1 VTHLR
6 FRYQGVADWPPLAW
20 LARCSR
26 HESEITIYHGDG
38 VDTAPGWFCEAVWAG
53 RYDAGDFDRTDVVFG
68 SGGRTREDRAT
79 FVSSAST
86 VDRVHAL
93 ETASGAWVSNSLAC
107 LIAATR
113 ASVDPLYP
121 RYFAD
126 FRTIRDG
133 LGRYRRSLETTR
145 GPVQLTYYHNLEWD
159 GARLRAISKPHV
171 AHDFASFAKYRSFL
185 AHSLER
191 LADNMATRLRRRPY
205 RFLGTLSSGYDSA
218 TVAVL
223 GREAGLSEVIT
234 VDRARGGEP
243 DSGAEL
249 ALRLGLRAHVVR
261 RDAWRDRPFAEIP
274 FIASDAKGEDVYF
287 SGAEDHLAGTVLLS
301 GFHGDQ
307 AWARRGRPVNAD
319 IVRKD
324 QSGLSLS
331 EYRLWVGFIHCPLPF
346 LGALQLADIGAISR
360 SPELAPWDWP
370 RGHSRPICRR
380 IVEDAGLPRE
390 SFGMRKRAAS
400 VLLFDEGFLSP
411 ASLADYT
418 SWMASRTGDAKRL
431 RARARRDDAARRFY
445 VRLLEPVAALT
456 PRRWTLAHAIVQRLL
471 RAGKRE
477 QLFRYVFPWAL
488 ARAATRYAPAFAA
501 TVDGVA

>member
-1 VTHLR
+1 MTALR
-6 FRYQGVADWPPLAW
+6 FRYQAVKDWPPLAW

-26 HESEITIYHGDG
+26 HEPEIEVYHGAG
-38 VDTAPGWFCEAVWAG
+38 VDTAPGWFCEAVWDG
-53 RYDAGDFDRTDVVFG
+53 RYEAGDFDRTDVVFG
-68 SGGRTREDRAT
+68 SGGRMRNDRAT

-93 ETASGAWVSNSLAC
+93 ETARGAWVSNSLAC
-107 LIAATR
+107 LTAATR
-113 ASVDPLYP
+113 ASVDPLYA
-121 RYFAD
+121 RYFSD

-133 LGRYRRSLETTR
+133 LGHYRRTLETTR

-159 GARLRAISKPHV
+159 GSGLRETGKPPV
-171 AHDFASFAKYRSFL
+171 TRDFAGFAHYRSFL
-185 AHSLER
+185 ARSLAS
-191 LADNMATRLRRRPY
+191 LADNMASRGRRRPY

-223 GREAGLSEVIT
+223 GREAGLTQVIT

-261 RDAWRDRPFAEIP
+261 RDAWRDRPFAEVP
-274 FIASDAKGEDVYF
+274 FIAADAKGEDVYF
-287 SGAEDHLAGTVLLS
+287 CGAEDHLAGTVLLS

-307 AWARRGRPVNAD
+307 AWGRRPRPVNAD

-331 EYRLWVGFIHCPLPF
+331 EYRLWVGFIHCPVPF

-360 SPELAPWDWP
+360 SAELAAWDWP

-380 IVEDAGLPRE
+380 IVEEAGLPRQ
-390 SFGMRKRAAS
+390 SFGVRKRAAS

-411 ASLADYT
+411 VSLADYT
-418 SWMASRTGDAKRL
+418 DWMASRTGEAK
-431 RARARRDDAARRFY
+431 RARARAARDAAARRLY

-456 PRRWTLAHAIVQRLL
+456 PRRWTLAHAIVQRLI

-488 ARAATRYAPAFAA
+488 ARAVIRYAPGLEA
-501 TVDGVA
+501 TVDVA

>member
-1 VTHLR
+1 MTALLR
-6 FRYQGVADWPPLAW
+6 FRYRAVAAWPPLAW

-26 HESEITIYHGDG
+26 DESEIEVYHGGG
-38 VDTAPGWFCEAVWAG
+38 VDTAPDWFCEAVWAG

-68 SGGRTREDRAT
+68 SGGRSRDGRAT
-79 FVSSAST
+79 FVSSSST
-86 VDRVHAL
+86 VDRVHTL
-93 ETASGAWVSNSLAC
+93 DTGRGVWVSNSLAC
-107 LIAATR
+107 LTAATR

-121 RYFAD
+121 RYFSD

-133 LGRYRRSLETTR
+133 LGRYRRTLETTR

-159 GARLRAISKPHV
+159 GSRLREVGKPPV
-171 AHDFASFAKYRSFL
+171 ARDFADFGKYRSFL
-185 AHSLER
+185 AHSLEC
-191 LADNMATRLRRRPY
+191 LADNMASRARRRPY
-205 RFLGTLSSGYDSA
+205 RLLGTLSSGYDSA
-218 TVAVL
+218 TAAVL
-223 GREAGLSEVIT
+223 GREAGLAEVIT

-261 RDAWRDRPFAEIP
+261 RDAWRDRPFAEVP
-274 FIASDAKGEDVYF
+274 FIAADAKGEDVYF

-307 AWARRGRPVNAD
+307 AWARRTRPVNAD

-331 EYRLWVGFIHCPLPF
+331 EYRLWIGFIHCPLPF

-360 SPELAPWDWP
+360 SAELAPWDWP

-380 IVEDAGLPRE
+380 IVEDAGLPRQ
-390 SFGMRKRAAS
+390 SFGVRKRAAS

-418 SWMASRTGDAKRL
+418 SWMASRTGDAT
-431 RARARRDDAARRFY
+431 RARAGDQAARRFY
-445 VRLLEPVAALT
+445 VRLLEPVAAFT
-456 PRRWTLAHAIVQRLL
+456 PRRWTLAHAIVQRLI

-488 ARAATRYAPAFAA
+488 AQAASRYGNGIEA
-501 TVDGVA
+501 